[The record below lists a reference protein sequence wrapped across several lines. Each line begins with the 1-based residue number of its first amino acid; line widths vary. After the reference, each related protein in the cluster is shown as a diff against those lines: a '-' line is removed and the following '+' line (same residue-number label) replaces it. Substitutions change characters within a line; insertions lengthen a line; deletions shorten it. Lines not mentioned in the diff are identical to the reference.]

1 MNVPRIVRPV
11 LGRPS
16 WWRSARAVM
25 HLAVARVFTPPMV
38 VTGIVLMVLPML
50 FGMAFVSRNPSAGSI
65 NTVLDSTVPFLI
77 QRYDQLVLALAT
89 PLVALLLSART
100 FSAEA
105 DDGTLLYLVT
115 TATPRWWIV
124 LTRVLFA
131 AVGTAVVS
139 CVAIAGTGAIVNG
152 WSEPEHLT
160 RAFVAGAAV
169 GSVAYASLFTALALF
184 SRRAL
189 VSGLLYIVVWENL
202 LSQTFPAL
210 NYAGVRHWMIAVARA
225 LTTATDSRLESGP
238 SATFSLVAVGVLA
251 VLAVVAGS
259 RRLATPRI
267 GRIGT

>member
-1 MNVPRIVRPV
+1 MNMPRIVRPMM
-11 LGRPS
+11 GRPS
-16 WWRSARAVM
+16 WWRSARAVVQ
-25 HLAVARVFTPPMV
+25 LAMARVVTPSMV
-38 VTGIVLMVLPML
+38 LSGVVLMMLPML
-50 FGMAFVSRNPSAGSI
+50 FGLAFVSRNPSATS
-65 NTVLDSTVPFLI
+65 LDTMLDTTVPFLI

-100 FSAEA
+100 FSAES

-124 LTRVLFA
+124 FTRVLFA
-131 AVGTAVVS
+131 ALGTAVVS

-152 WSEPEHLT
+152 WNEPEHVT
-160 RAFVAGAAV
+160 RAFVAAAAV
-169 GSVAYASLFTALALF
+169 GSLAYASLFTALALF

-189 VSGLLYIVVWENL
+189 VSGLLYIVLWENL

-210 NYAGVRHWMIAVARA
+210 NYAGVHHWMVAVARA

-238 SATFSLVAVGVLA
+238 SVTFSLVAVAVVLVA
-251 VLAVVAGS
+251 AVVAGG
-259 RRLATPRI
+259 RRLAEPRI